1 MSNKEKYR
9 QLCERHPEVPLFA
22 QYWWMEAIC
31 AGKTWDVLLV
41 EEDGVVLG
49 ALPYLLVRKY
59 FFKFI
64 LQPIFSNNNG
74 VHFFYPEGMD
84 EKGKDAFEH
93 KVCERILSQLKGMGL
108 DWYMQY
114 FDPAFRPKGLFASWG
129 YDVSDRVTYVIPDI
143 RDLDGLFKRFTS
155 SKQRHIR
162 KAERNGLQVG
172 WDMDV
177 SAFYD
182 FHSEALRLRGR
193 KNINSRMV
201 EENLCR
207 RAIERGQGKIIT
219 IHDDEGNIHSALFF
233 VWDEHSA
240 YYLIPAI
247 HPEYKASG
255 ASTLM
260 VWRALQFL
268 QGKTERFDFEGS
280 MDPQIANSYK
290 QFGTEM
296 VVYPKV
302 EKVDSFWVWAL
313 KRMGV
318 L

>member
-9 QLCERHPEVPLFA
+9 QLCERHSEVPLFA

-84 EKGKDAFEH
+84 EQGKDAFEH
-93 KVCERILSQLKGMGL
+93 RVCERILSQLEGMGL

-114 FDPAFRPKGLFASWG
+114 FDPAFRMEELFASRG
-129 YDVSDRVTYVIPDI
+129 YGISDRVTYVIPDI
-143 RDLDGLFKRFTS
+143 SDLDGLFKRFTS

-219 IHDDEGNIHSALFF
+219 IHDGEGNIHSALFF

-247 HPEYKASG
+247 HPKYKASG

-260 VWRALQFL
+260 VWRTLQFL
-268 QGKTERFDFEGS
+268 QGKTCSFDFEGS

-290 QFGTEM
+290 QFATEK
-296 VVYPKV
+296 VIYRQV
-302 EKVDSFWVWAL
+302 EKIDSFVVRL
-313 KRMGV
+313 FKKIRG
-318 L
+318 